1 MAPSLFPKTKP
12 SFCQNLKYI
21 CQKYRVKMFWSKS
34 KQPKAQRSQWWVS
47 FTRVEN
53 YRTNNQFCCLG
64 RYRAWA
70 YLATRYWWRALRA
83 GAYQINQQTIIV
95 FLFAVVVVINLDDG
109 VCRSLLIV
117 IAVSGTM
124 FKPLSLATWT
134 FVWQL
139 DPLFGSSN
147 LCLAAWT
154 WSRDKG
160 ERFLW
165 WSGSSQSLRYKD
177 FEQSWLSDIFNKY
190 LYSIRSRK

>member
-1 MAPSLFPKTKP
+1 
-12 SFCQNLKYI
+12 
-21 CQKYRVKMFWSKS
+21 MFWSKS

-53 YRTNNQFCCLG
+53 YQTNNQFCCLG
-64 RYRAWA
+64 RYLGSA
-70 YLATRYWWRALRA
+70 YLATRSWWPALRA

-139 DPLFGSSN
+139 ERDRKTRERDFCGEAVLPRVSGTRTL
-147 LCLAAWT
+147 
-154 WSRDKG
+154 SRIG
-160 ERFLW
+160 CRI
-165 WSGSSQSLRYKD
+165 Y
-177 FEQSWLSDIFNKY
+177 
-190 LYSIRSRK
+190 IRIQKIEMITDT

>member
-21 CQKYRVKMFWSKS
+21 CQKYRVKMCWSKS

-70 YLATRYWWRALRA
+70 YLATRSWWPALRA

-124 FKPLSLATWT
+124 FKPVSLAART

-139 DPLFGSSN
+139 GTLFGSLNVIERQGRETFVVKRFFPESQVQE
-147 LCLAAWT
+147 LWAARLIVGYT
-154 WSRDKG
+154 FVVYQIQKKKMITDT
-160 ERFLW
+160 
-165 WSGSSQSLRYKD
+165 
-177 FEQSWLSDIFNKY
+177 
-190 LYSIRSRK
+190 